1 MKQSSTQRKNHSNSS
16 LLSGAQ
22 LEQSRLTILTSH
34 PFTHRGLHGSF
45 NPSTYQKYPDT
56 PPLHKPFFFIPENTL
71 ASFQLAIQN
80 QLAIELDLHYTRDH
94 RLVIFHDNNTFRL
107 TQISQKIKHSTLADI
122 QKLQLLSPPQKLKNP
137 FTKNYTSQIPTL
149 ESALQLIAGK
159 TPLLIELKSEFNV
172 NYRRFCQQ
180 TADLLQKYQEQYQNA
195 PVAIKSFDPRIVNW
209 FLRYSPKVP
218 SGLLISSHPK
228 PLYYL
233 GLSLLKFPFNLWFKP
248 DFLSVDKK
256 IIQHISIQNYR
267 RSHPILCWVLSSGTE
282 DHYQKYTDNYIIE

>member
-1 MKQSSTQRKNHSNSS
+1 MKQSSTQRKDHSNPS
-16 LLSGAQ
+16 LLSRPRLKQSQ
-22 LEQSRLTILTSH
+22 LTVLTSR
-34 PFTHRGLHGSF
+34 PFAHRGLHGF
-45 NPSTYQKYPDT
+45 FDPSTYQKYSDT
-56 PPLHKPFFFIPENTL
+56 AHPYKPFFFIPENTL

-122 QKLQLLSPPQKLKNP
+122 QKLQLLSPSQKSKNP
-137 FTKNYTSQIPTL
+137 FSKKYTSQIPTL

-159 TPLLIELKSEFNV
+159 TPLLIEFKSEFNV

>member
-1 MKQSSTQRKNHSNSS
+1 MKQSSTQRKDRSNSS

-22 LEQSRLTILTSH
+22 LEQSRLTIITSH
-34 PFTHRGLHGSF
+34 PFAHRGLHGF
-45 NPSTYQKYPDT
+45 FDPSTYQKYSDT
-56 PPLHKPFFFIPENTL
+56 AHPYKPFFFIPENTL

-122 QKLQLLSPPQKLKNP
+122 QKLQLLSPSQKSKNP
-137 FTKNYTSQIPTL
+137 FSKKYTSQIPTL

-256 IIQHISIQNYR
+256 IIQHISIQN
-267 RSHPILCWVLSSGTE
+267 
-282 DHYQKYTDNYIIE
+282 

>member
-1 MKQSSTQRKNHSNSS
+1 MKQSSTQRKDHSNPS
-16 LLSGAQ
+16 LLSGPR
-22 LEQSRLTILTSH
+22 LKQSQITVLTSR
-34 PFTHRGLHGSF
+34 PFAHRGLHGFF

-80 QLAIELDLHYTRDH
+80 QLAIELDLHYTKDH

-122 QKLQLLSPPQKLKNP
+122 QKLQLLSPSQKSKNP
-137 FTKNYTSQIPTL
+137 FSKKYTSQIPTL

-180 TADLLQKYQEQYQNA
+180 TADLLQKYQEQCQNA